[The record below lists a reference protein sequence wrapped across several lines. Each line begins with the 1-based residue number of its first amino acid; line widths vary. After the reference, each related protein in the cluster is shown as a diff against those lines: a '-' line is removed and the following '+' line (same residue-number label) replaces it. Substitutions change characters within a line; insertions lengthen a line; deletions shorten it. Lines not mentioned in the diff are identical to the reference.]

1 MTFKVWLVLFGVLG
15 IMGLMEGIA
24 SLTASGLS
32 TDVESGFQAVS
43 GGKVLNIDDAEL
55 DSGPLNID
63 FSFGIVFS
71 RSFWGT
77 IFNMLTWDFSWFVG
91 DLNVVRWALFGV
103 FTSVS
108 VVLFAMRVGG
118 TVLGA
123 IRSRG

>member
-32 TDVESGFQAVS
+32 EDVQTGFQAIS

-55 DSGPLNID
+55 DSGPLNIH
-63 FSFGIVFS
+63 FSFGIVLS
-71 RSFWGT
+71 RSFWGA
-77 IFNMLTWDFSWFVG
+77 IFNMLTWDFSWFIG

-103 FTSVS
+103 FTSTS
-108 VVLFAMRVGG
+108 IVLFAMNIGA
-118 TVLGA
+118 TLLGA

>member
-1 MTFKVWLVLFGVLG
+1 MTFKVWLVLFGLLG

-24 SLTASGLS
+24 SLTSSGLS
-32 TDVESGFQAVS
+32 SDVADGFTAVS
-43 GGKVLNIDDAEL
+43 GGRVLNIDDAEL
-55 DSGPLNID
+55 DSGPLNVD

-71 RSFWGT
+71 RTFWGT
-77 IFNMLTWDFSWFVG
+77 IFNMLTWDFTWFQG

-108 VVLFAMRVGG
+108 VVLFAMTIGG
-118 TVLGA
+118 TLLGA